1 MSVKVSYDHLGN
13 YIAIKTYWTDPM
25 EIAAID
31 AFYLDILFSLF
42 GGREV
47 KLVTIDPQEMS
58 WCYELNNG
66 YQIESNLGLA
76 YVNEINNFPSD
87 LLRNAYESED
97 FRRGFLYFTKE
108 EDPVAESLYAFR
120 EFQMRLASRIEKVV
134 DYLAFFN
141 FDGDVFYLFNS
152 RITLEEL
159 REREKIFIKVI

>member
-1 MSVKVSYDHLGN
+1 MSVKVTYDHLGN
-13 YIAIKTYWTDPM
+13 CIAIKTYWTDPM

-31 AFYLDILFSLF
+31 AFYLDILFSIF
-42 GGREV
+42 VGREV
-47 KLVTIDPQEMS
+47 KLVTIDPQRMS

-66 YQIESNLGLA
+66 YQIESNMGLA
-76 YVNEINNFPSD
+76 YVNYINYFSPD

-120 EFQMRLASRIEKVV
+120 EFQMGLASTIEKVA

-152 RITLEEL
+152 RITVEEL
-159 REREKIFIKVI
+159 REKEKIFVKIV